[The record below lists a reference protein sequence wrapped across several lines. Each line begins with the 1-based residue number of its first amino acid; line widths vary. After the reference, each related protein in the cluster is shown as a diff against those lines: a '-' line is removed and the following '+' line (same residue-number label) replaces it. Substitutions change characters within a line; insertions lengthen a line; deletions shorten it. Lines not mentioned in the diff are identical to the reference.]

1 MFRLI
6 VVLTIATLALPGTTR
21 AQNCDNPIAQQEMNY
36 CAHKGFEAADARL
49 NSAYKTVRAKLKEW
63 DADLPETLKGGADAL
78 RDAQRAWIT
87 YRDKA
92 CEAEGFLF
100 RGGTMEPFI
109 VSSCKTRLTE
119 RRTKDMLV
127 ILE

>member
-1 MFRLI
+1 MFRPAILI
-6 VVLTIATLALPGTTR
+6 SLGLALLQTPAS
-21 AQNCDNPIAQQEMNY
+21 AQNCEDPQFQQEMNY
-36 CAHKGFEAADARL
+36 CSHQDFLAADEKL
-49 NSAYKTVRAKLKEW
+49 NAAYKTVRAKLREW
-63 DADLPETLKGGADAL
+63 DADLPENLKGGADAL

-100 RGGTMEPFI
+100 RGGTMEPLI

-119 RRTKDMLV
+119 RRTDDMLI